1 MRLTKPIPTVVDTP
15 RDSLIAQMISWD
27 ATLVA
32 VVAGPAVL
40 AVLTLLTREVRGAKE
55 ETLENGVDII
65 DK

>member
-1 MRLTKPIPTVVDTP
+1 
-15 RDSLIAQMISWD
+15 MISWD